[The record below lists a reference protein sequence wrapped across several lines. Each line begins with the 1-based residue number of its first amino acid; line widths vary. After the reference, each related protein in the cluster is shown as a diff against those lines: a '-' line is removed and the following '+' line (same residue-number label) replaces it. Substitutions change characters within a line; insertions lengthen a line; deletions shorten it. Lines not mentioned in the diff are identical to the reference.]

1 MLHKSIYDFFTA
13 PVVLISKKQASC
25 FRSTPTQKGK
35 MIMNLRRLTASLLA
49 AVSLLAL
56 TACGAPA
63 DSTPAQEDSQQISA
77 AESQTA
83 PEGGEFRVGMECAY
97 APSNW
102 QESEA
107 SDTNYPV
114 ENVPGAYAE
123 GYDVQIAKI
132 IADQLG
138 KELVIVKL
146 SWDGLIDA
154 LNQGQIDAII
164 AGMMDTAE
172 RRESINFSE
181 PYKETN
187 YSMMVL
193 ADSPYVNATSIQDF
207 SGAAV
212 LGQQGTALDDVIDQ
226 IEGVDHLSPVG
237 SVPDMMSR
245 LQQGSCDAIVIN
257 QESAPGYLASNPDFR
272 LVSFTEGNG
281 FELPAKGSC
290 VGLRKSDTDL
300 LEQVNEVLATIDNET
315 RLTMWETA
323 VANQPQ

>member
-1 MLHKSIYDFFTA
+1 
-13 PVVLISKKQASC
+13 
-25 FRSTPTQKGK
+25 
-35 MIMNLRRLTASLLA
+35 MNLRRLTASLLA

-56 TACGAPA
+56 TACGATA
-63 DSTPAQEDSQQISA
+63 DNAPAQEDSQQTA

-102 QESEA
+102 QESAA

-172 RRESINFSE
+172 RRESINFTE
-181 PYKETN
+181 PYRATV
-187 YSMMVL
+187 YGMMVL
-193 ADSPYVNATSIQDF
+193 ADSPYANAASIQDF

-226 IEGVDHLSPVG
+226 IQGVDHLSPVG
-237 SVPDMMSR
+237 SVPDMISR

-257 QESAPGYLASNPDFR
+257 EEAAPGYLASNPDFR

-281 FELPAKGSC
+281 FEMPSKGSC

-300 LEQVNEVLATIDNET
+300 MEQINAVLATIDDET
-315 RLTMWETA
+315 RLSMWDTA
-323 VANQPQ
+323 VATQPQ